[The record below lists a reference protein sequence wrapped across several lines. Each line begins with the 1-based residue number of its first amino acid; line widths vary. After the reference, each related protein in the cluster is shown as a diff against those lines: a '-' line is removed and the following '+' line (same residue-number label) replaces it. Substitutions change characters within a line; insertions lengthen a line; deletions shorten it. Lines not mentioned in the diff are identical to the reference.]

1 MRTFNCSFHSTLQN
15 QTNFDAFLFRT
26 RNEAKELIDATNQ
39 KTNNTQNEVTER
51 LGGRVQDIS
60 YWKFELERAISD
72 ISAENDL
79 MVQEIRRLEYA
90 VQATDVP
97 KNIANDC
104 LGNLPEHSG
113 FYRNI
118 AIPDTHFSETF
129 RSLQA
134 LLC

>member
-1 MRTFNCSFHSTLQN
+1 M
-15 QTNFDAFLFRT
+15 
-26 RNEAKELIDATNQ
+26 IDATNQ

-104 LGNLPEHSG
+104 LGNIPEL
-113 FYRNI
+113 
-118 AIPDTHFSETF
+118 SEN
-129 RSLQA
+129 RL
-134 LLC
+134 

>member
-1 MRTFNCSFHSTLQN
+1 M
-15 QTNFDAFLFRT
+15 
-26 RNEAKELIDATNQ
+26 IDATNQ

-104 LGNLPEHSG
+104 LGKLPEHSV

-118 AIPDTHFSETF
+118 AIPDTPCSETF

>member
-1 MRTFNCSFHSTLQN
+1 M
-15 QTNFDAFLFRT
+15 
-26 RNEAKELIDATNQ
+26 IDATNQ

-104 LGNLPEHSG
+104 LGNLPEHFG
-113 FYRNI
+113 CTGPFR
-118 AIPDTHFSETF
+118 HFQLCFFLPF
-129 RSLQA
+129 RK
-134 LLC
+134 CIG

>member
-1 MRTFNCSFHSTLQN
+1 M
-15 QTNFDAFLFRT
+15 
-26 RNEAKELIDATNQ
+26 IDATNQ

-104 LGNLPEHSG
+104 LGNLSEHSG
-113 FYRNI
+113 CTQIFR
-118 AIPDTHFSETF
+118 HFQLWLF
-129 RSLQA
+129 
-134 LLC
+134 

>member
-1 MRTFNCSFHSTLQN
+1 MRIKRTIHYSSKSKLIF
-15 QTNFDAFLFRT
+15 AFFRT

-39 KTNNTQNEVTER
+39 RTNNTQNEVTER

-60 YWKFELERAISD
+60 YWKFELERAIND

-90 VQATDVP
+90 IQATDVP

-104 LGNLPEHSG
+104 LGNLVRIEDS
-113 FYRNI
+113 F
-118 AIPDTHFSETF
+118 
-129 RSLQA
+129 
-134 LLC
+134 LLIMRILGT

>member
-15 QTNFDAFLFRT
+15 KTNFDAFLFRT

-104 LGNLPEHSG
+104 LGNLPEQPEFSDIFNFG
-113 FYRNI
+113 F
-118 AIPDTHFSETF
+118 F
-129 RSLQA
+129 R
-134 LLC
+134 

>member
-1 MRTFNCSFHSTLQN
+1 M
-15 QTNFDAFLFRT
+15 
-26 RNEAKELIDATNQ
+26 IDATNQ

-104 LGNLPEHSG
+104 LGNLHSG

-118 AIPDTHFSETF
+118 PILDTHFTETF